1 METQYAHVLVSRSW
15 FRDMFMQN
23 SKFKEDDALEIFE
36 AVAAY
41 NDIVVKFS
49 SSISFDDG
57 FLFVYPRNFP
67 ETQHGDVAENFTTVV
82 EQCNT
87 LFTHEFNKSW
97 TFDCQVEVFAMT
109 STKLHSPI
117 FQQLDI
123 DGLRLTK
130 LMLNKIIT
138 VNPDVAHRFHDNHA
152 VFAYALK
159 QRIEG
164 KEIAQKTLFTEA
176 LAFNRIDFKKPLE
189 KYMFDDASRKVS
201 EMFKKYDNKPKLSK
215 VLKNPYTS
223 GLNGW
228 RSEIDN
234 DGSNGFLNVQRAA
247 DNVNREFD
255 EE

>member
-1 METQYAHVLVSRSW
+1 MEKLYPHVLVSRSW
-15 FRDMFMQN
+15 FHDMFMQN
-23 SKFKEDDALEIFE
+23 SKFKEDNALEIFE

-57 FLFVYPRNFP
+57 FLFVYPRKFP
-67 ETQHGDVAENFTTVV
+67 ESQQGDVAEKFTSVV
-82 EQCNT
+82 DHCNT
-87 LFTHEFNKSW
+87 LFTHEFNS
-97 TFDCQVEVFAMT
+97 TIFDYKIEVFTMA
-109 STKLHSPI
+109 STKLHSFI
-117 FQQLDI
+117 FRQLNT
-123 DGLRLTK
+123 DGLRLIVS
-130 LMLNKIIT
+130 MLSEIIS
-138 VNPDVAHRFHDNHA
+138 VNPDVAHRYHDNHA

-164 KEIAQKTLFTEA
+164 KEITQKTLFTEA

-189 KYMFDDASRKVS
+189 KYMFDDASHKVS
-201 EMFKKYDNKPKLSK
+201 EMFKKYDNNSKLTK
-215 VLKNPYTS
+215 IIKNPYTN
-223 GLNGW
+223 GLHGW

-234 DGSNGFLNVQRAA
+234 DGTSGYLNVQRAA

>member
-1 METQYAHVLVSRSW
+1 
-15 FRDMFMQN
+15 MFMQN
-23 SKFKEDDALEIFE
+23 SKFRDDDAREIFE

-57 FLFVYPRNFP
+57 FLFVYPRKFP
-67 ETQHGDVAENFTTVV
+67 ETQHGDVAEKFATIV
-82 EQCNT
+82 EHCNT
-87 LFTHEFNKSW
+87 LFTHDFDTS
-97 TFDCQVEVFAMT
+97 TFDYNIEVFTMA
-109 STKLHSPI
+109 STKLHSFI
-117 FQQLDI
+117 FRQLDT
-123 DGLRLTK
+123 DGLRLTIS
-130 LMLNKIIT
+130 MLNKIIT

-164 KEIAQKTLFTEA
+164 KEQLQKTLFTDA
-176 LAFNRIDFKKPLE
+176 VAFNRIDFKKPLE

-201 EMFKKYDNKPKLSK
+201 EMFKKYDNSPKLSK
-215 VLKNPYTS
+215 ILKNQYSS

-228 RSEIDN
+228 RSELDN
-234 DGSNGFLNVQRAA
+234 DCTSGYLNVERAA
-247 DNVNREFD
+247 DNANRKID